1 MNEHHYI
8 HPTNNVSSWLIEP
21 PCNSSAIKKIRRIV
35 FNVLP
40 FVKMKSEVKG
50 VVYVNWL
57 VDTHLAA
64 QFVPDNVSLID
75 INGKTLLSVL
85 TYQHGNFRP
94 SIFSF
99 IHFIFPSPFQSN
111 WRFYTSSLNNTATSN
126 TVLFIKNIMSS
137 TIFTISTRLFSDAM
151 QTHLANKFTHKIEN
165 NQTNTLI
172 TQGSGSSPSFMCN
185 AKFSDEL
192 NIPSELSEHFGGD
205 NQAIK
210 YLCLQDFALSEGEDF
225 SGLCKA
231 EINLPINTTQII
243 PLSVTALESNWL
255 RTITKEARPFAFLVP
270 DVKFEV
276 LNEQLV

>member
-8 HPTNNVSSWLIEP
+8 HPSNNVASWLIEP
-21 PCNSSAIKKIRRIV
+21 LCNSAAIKKIRRTV

-40 FVKMKSEVKG
+40 FLKMKSEVKG
-50 VVYVNWL
+50 IVYVNWL
-57 VDTHLAA
+57 VDTHVAT
-64 QFVPDNVSLID
+64 QFVPSNVSLID

-85 TYQHGNFRP
+85 TYKHGNFRP

-111 WRFYTSSLNNTATSN
+111 WRFYASSLNDTTTSN

-137 TIFTISTRLFSDAM
+137 TLFTISTRLFSDAM
-151 QTHLANKFTHKIEN
+151 QTHLASKFTHKIGK

-185 AKFSDEL
+185 TQFSD
-192 NIPSELSEHFGGD
+192 NFKIPSELSEHFGGD

-225 SGLCKA
+225 NGVCKA

-243 PLSVTALESNWL
+243 PLSVTALESKWL
-255 RTITKEARPFAFLVP
+255 NTITKEAEPFAFLVP
-270 DVKFEV
+270 SVKFEV